1 MVENPKQKFFDKVAQ
16 TWDSEMPE
24 IIHSGIFKE
33 WYNSLQIKENDR
45 VIDIGCGT
53 GRLIPLLWEKMN
65 KKGKIYALDFSL
77 QMLLQAKKKCKNIP
91 VQFICG
97 SAQNIPVKKNFFDL
111 IIILSTFPHF
121 EDKEKSLLEINRVLK
136 VDGILWIVHLDGR
149 ETLNKRHY
157 EIGGAVK
164 CDILPDKNEMNK
176 LLIKT
181 KFHTINIVDEEDRF
195 IVSARK

>member
-1 MVENPKQKFFDKVAQ
+1 MVENPKQKFFDNVAQ

-24 IIHSGIFKE
+24 IIHSVVFKE
-33 WYNSLQIKENDR
+33 WYHSLQIKEDAT

-53 GRLIPLLWEKMN
+53 GRLLPLLWEKMN
-65 KKGKIYALDFSL
+65 EKGQLYALDFSPE
-77 QMLLQAKKKCKNIP
+77 MIVEAKKKCKNIP

-97 SAQNIPVKKNFFDL
+97 SAQNIPIENNFFDL

-121 EDKEKSLLEINRVLK
+121 EDKEKSLLEINRILK
-136 VDGILWIVHLDGR
+136 DGGRLWIVHLDGR

-164 CDILPDKNEMNK
+164 HDILPDKNEMNK

-181 KFHTINIVDEEDRF
+181 NFHTIKIEDKEDRF
-195 IVSARK
+195 NISALK